1 MNRHSSHHRYG
12 DGPRLAIAVAA
23 LLVTIVMSWSLAA
36 AAASSPP
43 LRVVPQLDLQRYTG
57 TWYEVARLPNR
68 FEQKCAR
75 GVTATYA
82 LRDDG
87 RLAVTNRCL
96 DTEGGVREA
105 AGIARRVA
113 DQPPSVLEV
122 RFAPAF
128 LSWIPAVWGDYRVIE
143 LAAGYEHA
151 VVGTEDRKYL
161 WVLSRTPEMGPDVL
175 EALLERAKAQGF
187 AVDDVIRVLP

>member
-1 MNRHSSHHRYG
+1 MNRHGSHHRRG
-12 DGPRLAIAVAA
+12 NGPRPAMPFAA
-23 LLVTIVMSWSLAA
+23 LLVTIVTSWSSAGA
-36 AAASSPP
+36 SSSPP
-43 LRVVPQLDLQRYTG
+43 LRVVPQLELQRYAG

-75 GVTATYA
+75 GVSATYA

-87 RLAVTNRCL
+87 RIAVTNRCL
-96 DTEGGVREA
+96 DAAGGVREA

-113 DQPPSVLEV
+113 DQPASVLEV

-161 WVLSRTPEMGPDVL
+161 WVLSRTPAMEPEL
-175 EALLERAKAQGF
+175 LHALLERARAQGF

>member
-1 MNRHSSHHRYG
+1 MNRYGSHHRHG
-12 DGPRLAIAVAA
+12 NGRPAIAVVT
-23 LLVTIVMSWSLAA
+23 LIVTIVTSWSSAG
-36 AAASSPP
+36 ASSAPP
-43 LRVVPQLDLQRYTG
+43 LRVVAQLELQRYVG

-68 FEQKCAR
+68 FEQNCAR

-87 RLAVTNRCL
+87 RIAVTNRCL

-143 LAAGYEHA
+143 LAADYEHA

-161 WVLSRTPEMGPDVL
+161 WVLSRTPEMGPDLL

-187 AVDDVIRVLP
+187 AVDEVIRVLP

>member
-1 MNRHSSHHRYG
+1 MNRHGSHHYDG

-23 LLVTIVMSWSLAA
+23 LLVTIVASWSFAA
-36 AAASSPP
+36 APSSSPP
-43 LRVVPQLDLQRYTG
+43 LRVVSQLDLQRYAG

-75 GVTATYA
+75 GVAATYA

-87 RLAVTNRCL
+87 RIAVTNRCL
-96 DTEGGVREA
+96 DAEGGVREA

-143 LAAGYEHA
+143 LGAGYEHA

-161 WVLSRTPEMGPDVL
+161 WILSRTPEMGPDLL
-175 EALLERAKAQGF
+175 EALLQRAKAQGF
-187 AVDDVIRVLP
+187 AVDDVIRVRP

>member
-1 MNRHSSHHRYG
+1 MNRHGSHHRHRS
-12 DGPRLAIAVAA
+12 GPRPVIASAS
-23 LLVTIVMSWSLAA
+23 LLMTIVGSWPFV
-36 AAASSPP
+36 AAASASPP
-43 LRVVPQLDLQRYTG
+43 LRVVPQLDLQRYAG

-75 GVTATYA
+75 RVTATYA

-87 RLAVTNRCL
+87 RIAVTNRCL
-96 DTEGGVREA
+96 EVEGGTREA

-113 DQPPSVLEV
+113 GQPPSVLEV

-161 WVLSRTPEMGPDVL
+161 WILSRTPEMEPEVL
-175 EALLERAKAQGF
+175 RGLLDRARAQGF